1 MVMEWKFVETEYLLR
16 WLEAM
21 VIVVPVAVDRV
32 RTLEDAIVDP
42 EATVIVV
49 ITDLVRIRE
58 AEEVIAIILVPIRV
72 RTREIVDLLV
82 VLLLAPVL
90 VRTLVLVQHRD
101 PTQIGHLDP
110 FPDRLPNR
118 NLLSRDFWNL

>member
-1 MVMEWKFVETEYLLR
+1 M
-16 WLEAM
+16 
-21 VIVVPVAVDRV
+21 IVVPVAVDRV

-72 RTREIVDLLV
+72 RTLEIVDLLV

>member
-1 MVMEWKFVETEYLLR
+1 M
-16 WLEAM
+16 
-21 VIVVPVAVDRV
+21 IVVPVAVDRV
-32 RTLEDAIVDP
+32 RTLEDAIVDL
-42 EATVIVV
+42 EATVIAV

-58 AEEVIAIILVPIRV
+58 AEEVIAITLALIRV
-72 RTREIVDLLV
+72 RTREVVDRLV

-101 PTQIGHLDP
+101 PTQIGYLDP